1 MKNPFNLKNRRALTP
16 PRDDDTKDEGWE
28 EAFEDRQKL
37 FSDSHNHLLSLRQS
51 SFEKS
56 DELIVAVSSAFLGL
70 SVGFIKDIVPLN
82 RSIWLPLLVL
92 SWFCFFGAILTNF
105 VSHFWARNAIE
116 DQIDCARYYY
126 LEGRTKYLDPG
137 INKWTL
143 LTERCNAVAAILFGA
158 GVLLTLL
165 FVSANVFREGK
176 YQSAKSANSDEST
189 QAQSGTKTNTSNTRG
204 AHAAPRRTHAPA
216 TPQRP
221 QGLNPKP

>member
-1 MKNPFNLKNRRALTP
+1 MKNLFNFKNRFALSP
-16 PRDDDTKDEGWE
+16 PLDSDAKDEDWE
-28 EAFEDRQKL
+28 DAFEERQKL

-56 DELIVAVSSAFLGL
+56 DELIVAVSSAFLAL
-70 SVGFIKDIVPLN
+70 SVGFIKDIVPLS
-82 RSIWLPLLVL
+82 RSIWMPLLVL

-126 LEGRTKYLDPG
+126 LEGRTKYLAPG

-143 LTERCNAVAAILFGA
+143 LTERCNAAAAILFGS
-158 GVLLTLL
+158 GILFTLF
-165 FVSANVFREGK
+165 FVSANVFREGN
-176 YQSAKSANSDEST
+176 YQSAKITKSDEST
-189 QAQSGTKTNTSNTRG
+189 QTQPATATNSSNTRG
-204 AHAAPRRTHAPA
+204 THAAPRPTHAPA

-221 QGLNPKP
+221 QSLNPKS